1 MLQVMSHSFSL
12 RAREARIGDL
22 LATEARRTRGDQ
34 QRTRRH
40 TQNLAD
46 KQTAHASLAT
56 LTRDFESL
64 GGDYLKLT
72 DAFVHTVRRLQIVE
86 RREGVL
92 GGMFDLGTQP
102 QPWTLYEDPA
112 TDPNGNRRRFYL
124 RNPPIKAA
132 YNDAMCHA
140 VLVRKLTLRDALPVV
155 LDGVR
160 LESSPGDR
168 AAIDQYLSGN
178 GKRKSSNFHHSCRR
192 ALVQVDRMSF
202 DALAYR
208 QAKRVGFTA
217 AMVPDRAP
225 LPRPMTGLAW
235 KVRGVR
241 AWQAVPRP
249 APGSDGEADHV
260 APHWCGY
267 GGARHVLDSVDDY
280 AAAQEAQ
287 SAQHCPLARRV
298 QGAGRRGGV
307 GITTD

>member
-225 LPRPMTGLAW
+225 LPRPMTCERPEAW
-235 KVRGVR
+235 EHGVPKLW
-241 AWQAVPRP
+241 AQIADEIKAV
-249 APGSDGEADHV
+249 
-260 APHWCGY
+260 
-267 GGARHVLDSVDDY
+267 VDP
-280 AAAQEAQ
+280 
-287 SAQHCPLARRV
+287 SN
-298 QGAGRRGGV
+298 
-307 GITTD
+307 